1 MCPTQVSQDSYRA
14 RVSAAVGPLHDCQRF
29 RKESD
34 GFRRL
39 TQSNVQ
45 NSTVIQ
51 RKSRLRVLRAEY
63 LATEFK
69 SPPTRRPGRLI
80 VLAGIGNDEQ
90 VLVGPDE
97 FHIWMVGGAVSRGQG
112 SPKEFPGIGGAA
124 VVQIQT
130 GQIIGNRRQRF
141 AFCFRR
147 AFVYGKCLKIVA
159 LRLLRPAY
167 MLANRREGVR
177 SQCHSRL
184 SGPILAANPR
194 ARLNALSAGQ

>member
-1 MCPTQVSQDSYRA
+1 MAVVDGEIQRTQPGRPGEDLVRAFPEPASFWFSPQFPQYDGILVQQLSRPDVLRTEGRIRGLYGLAEKQFRPAWLPCPVMCPTQVSQNSNRA
-14 RVSAAVGPLHDCQRF
+14 RVSAAVGQLHDCQRF

-97 FHIWMVGGAVSRGQG
+97 LHIWMVGGAVSRG
-112 SPKEFPGIGGAA
+112 
-124 VVQIQT
+124 
-130 GQIIGNRRQRF
+130 
-141 AFCFRR
+141 
-147 AFVYGKCLKIVA
+147 
-159 LRLLRPAY
+159 
-167 MLANRREGVR
+167 
-177 SQCHSRL
+177 
-184 SGPILAANPR
+184 
-194 ARLNALSAGQ
+194 